1 MSNTNKQINL
11 LQRRITYLKEFRKML
26 DKNASFRDV
35 VEFIVNNEEVS
46 DRQLFVK
53 ELNKLMEDQ
62 VDKTMVESLVNA

>member
-11 LQRRITYLKEFRKML
+11 LHRRITYLKEFRKML

-35 VEFIVNNEEVS
+35 VDLIVNNEEVS

-62 VDKTMVESLVNA
+62 VDQTMVESLVNA

>member
-26 DKNASFRDV
+26 DRNASFRDV
-35 VEFIVNNEEVS
+35 VDLIVNNEEVS

-62 VDKTMVESLVNA
+62 VDQTMVESLVNA

>member
-26 DKNASFRDV
+26 DRNASFRDV
-35 VEFIVNNEEVS
+35 VDLIVNNEEVS

-62 VDKTMVESLVNA
+62 ADETLVESLVNA

>member
-26 DKNASFRDV
+26 DRNASFRDV
-35 VEFIVNNEEVS
+35 VDLIVNNEEVS